1 MQLARVMGTVV
12 ASAKVPQHAGH
23 KLLLV
28 RPEKADGTL
37 EARSY
42 IAVDLVQ
49 AGEGDRVLLIREGSS
64 VRDMLGKESTPIHAA
79 VVGIVDEV
87 AYGD

>member
-1 MQLARVMGTVV
+1 MLLGRVIGNVV
-12 ASAKVPQHAGH
+12 SSVKEPHYKAHR
-23 KLLLV
+23 LLLV

-37 EARSY
+37 EARSF
-42 IAVDLVQ
+42 IAVDLVD

-64 VRDMLGKESTPIHAA
+64 VRDLLGDATAPIHAA

-87 AYGD
+87 AR

>member
-1 MQLARVMGTVV
+1 MQLARVVGNVVSTVKPE
-12 ASAKVPQHAGH
+12 SHKGR

-28 RPEKADGTL
+28 RPEAADGTL

-49 AGEGDRVLLIREGSS
+49 AGEGDRVLVMREGSS
-64 VRDMLGKESTPIHAA
+64 VRDMLGVTAAPIHAA

-87 AYGD
+87 SKK

>member
-1 MQLARVMGTVV
+1 MQLARVTGTVV
-12 ASAKVPQHAGH
+12 AAAKVPQHEGH

-28 RPEKADGTL
+28 QPEKADGTS
-37 EARSY
+37 EARSF

-49 AGEGDRVLLIREGSS
+49 AGVGDRVLLIREGSS
-64 VRDMLGKESTPIHAA
+64 VRDMLGVESAPVHAA

-87 AYGD
+87 SIGD